1 MSGDFPLRVRGVDTA
16 GQPFHLAS
24 LADNLSAGG
33 LYCQL
38 PRSLAKGAPLFIAVE
53 AREGLVIAARASVR
67 RAESRP
73 HGLCGVGVQPSRT
86 RILAR

>member
-38 PRSLAKGAPLFIAVE
+38 PRSLAKGAPLFAVVQVND
-53 AREGLVIAARASVR
+53 ALVIAARATV
-67 RAESRP
+67 SRVELRP
-73 HGLCGVGVQPSRT
+73 RGLCGVGVQFART
-86 RILAR
+86 RILAH